1 MLLPRTLKRK
11 VKPMNSNDYPE
22 EYAKYFEHHH
32 EHGLTYH
39 DEEKPPKHAHIH
51 SAEHKKVVLNRL
63 SKAIGHLESV
73 KRMVED
79 DKDCMEVLMQLTAV
93 RNAVTNLGKLIL
105 KEHTEHCI
113 VDAVSN
119 HDESAIDDIKKALDY
134 FIK

>member
-1 MLLPRTLKRK
+1 MEK
-11 VKPMNSNDYPE
+11 DYPQ

-32 EHGLTYH
+32 EHGLTLNS
-39 DEEKPPKHAHIH
+39 EEPHKHIH
-51 SAEHKKVVLNRL
+51 VHSPEHKKVVLNRL

-79 DKDCMEVLMQLTAV
+79 DKDCLEVLMQLTAV
-93 RNAVTNLGKLIL
+93 RNALTNLGKVIL

-113 VDAVSN
+113 TDAVAN
-119 HDESAIDDIKKALDY
+119 HDETAIEDIKKALDY